1 MLEPARSSR
10 PRSRL
15 LPALLATLLLAGVLA
30 GTPLVVAP
38 PAHAGLE
45 DLADYQPEKRCSPRA
60 KPGAEHLAAWLV
72 RTYGGRR
79 GRIGSACTDAIS
91 EHQEGRA
98 IDWGNDATTRAGR
111 QRVTEFLRDVLAEDH
126 RDRPAAK
133 ARRMGV
139 MYVIWDDEMYAAW
152 RGFEPEPYLSSS
164 CRKVTK
170 CSKTLRHRDH
180 VHISL
185 TRQGGFGNTSWF
197 EGRLDKKKH

>member
-1 MLEPARSSR
+1 MG
-10 PRSRL
+10 
-15 LPALLATLLLAGVLA
+15 LLLEVEVALS
-30 GTPLVVAP
+30 LVESVFEEAEARVELFVGLRAEDP
-38 PAHAGLE
+38 P
-45 DLADYQPEKRCSPRA
+45 S
-60 KPGAEHLAAWLV
+60 
-72 RTYGGRR
+72 
-79 GRIGSACTDAIS
+79 
-91 EHQEGRA
+91 
-98 IDWGNDATTRAGR
+98 
-111 QRVTEFLRDVLAEDH
+111 DVLAEDH